1 MPWIR
6 ETRHVYGSPADN
18 IMLMMMTVIV
28 MMMLKAMTVRMTLM
42 LMRMMMLNTRG
53 SHWKD
58 LNGIDRLGRRLDDVP
73 STSAV
78 VKDYYH

>member
-18 IMLMMMTVIV
+18 NMLMMMMIV
-28 MMMLKAMTVRMTLM
+28 VLMLKVMTMTMIMMMMC
-42 LMRMMMLNTRG
+42 TRG

-58 LNGIDRLGRRLDDVP
+58 LNGIDRLGRRLDEVP
-73 STSAV
+73 STSTV
-78 VKDYYH
+78 VKN